1 MKEKQQRL
9 YLLDLARA
17 FAAICVVLQHYQ
29 HFYWSKNQDFDRS
42 AQPFFEIIGFG
53 YNFGSQAVPFF
64 FMLSGFIFFTFY
76 YQKISDGKINL
87 KNFVILRLTRLYP
100 LHFLTLIM
108 VALLQQL
115 YFVFENNYFI
125 WNADNIT
132 TFVAHIFLIQEWPLI
147 ESNLQHGFNAPAFSI
162 SIELFLYISF
172 FFISLNYVKNLSQ
185 IGIIVIASIILYC
198 LIKSSLI
205 LGILLFYYGGFIFYF
220 LKKVTKLIK
229 NNKNLV
235 ILILLVIDFIIFS
248 GLVNNFFLNIQ
259 LELNPITGGRLMIL
273 LYFIKFPLII
283 INLMLVQMFFKNI
296 GKNFHILGD
305 MSYTIYLI
313 HFPLQIL
320 FEIINK
326 KFFKINYDDNLVFL
340 LYFFCVLLFSLV
352 TYKFFELPTKIILRK
367 KLITKN
373 KL

>member
-1 MKEKQQRL
+1 MEEKQQRL

-29 HFYWSKNQDFDRS
+29 HFYRNNQDFDRS
-42 AQPFFEIIGFG
+42 TQPFFEIISFG

-100 LHFLTLIM
+100 LHFLTLII
-108 VALLQQL
+108 VAFLQQL

-198 LIKSSLI
+198 LIRSSLI

-235 ILILLVIDFIIFS
+235 ILILLVIDLIIFS
-248 GLVNNFFLNIQ
+248 GLVNHFFLNIQ

-296 GKNFHILGD
+296 GKNFQILGD

-326 KFFKINYDDNLVFL
+326 KFFNINYDDNLVFL

-352 TYKFFELPTKIILRK
+352 TYRFFELPTKIILRK